1 VHEEWF
7 GGLTMVQLTLNHI
20 DASLDRTSETH
31 ATHAQSNASTV
42 PRKFAGKVIE
52 CHERRN
58 RGG

>member
-1 VHEEWF
+1 
-7 GGLTMVQLTLNHI
+7 MVQLTLNHI
-20 DASLDRTSETH
+20 DVSLDRTSETH
-31 ATHAQSNASTV
+31 ATHAQSDASTV